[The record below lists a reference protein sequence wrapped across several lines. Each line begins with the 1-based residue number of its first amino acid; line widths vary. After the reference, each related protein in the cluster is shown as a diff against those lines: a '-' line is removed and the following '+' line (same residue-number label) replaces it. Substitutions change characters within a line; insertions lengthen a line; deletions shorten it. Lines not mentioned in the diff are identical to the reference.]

1 MIEDKH
7 PEHDYEIKRLNKTV
21 AYIDKVLD
29 ATQGNKDN
37 YKANIRQ
44 ALEDLDFLDSS
55 QSYINILTNAKFME
69 MAEKSFGNLKHVRN
83 KPYFCRIDFQHELQ
97 NQPDKIYIGK
107 ASLFRD
113 DNQQPIIV
121 DWRSPIANLYYEG
134 RLGNVKYETEA
145 GTVEGNLKLK
155 RQYTIQDAEL
165 QEIRDI
171 DITARDEL
179 LQSSLHTSNENR
191 LKEIVATIQAEQ
203 NQVIRADM
211 RKPLIVQGVAGS
223 GKTTIALHRIA
234 YFIYTYAEHFDPDQ
248 FMILAPNQ
256 LFLNYIADV
265 LPELGVDQVQ
275 QTTFTDFVQFY
286 IGGKYK
292 QLSPDDKL
300 LILIQEQTEE
310 AERDLL
316 LWESGFKGSL
326 EYKTVLDH
334 LISQI
339 LYSILP
345 EDDLI
350 LHDQVIYSAEQIRKA
365 LVEDYGYLPLFKRL
379 DQLKKI
385 MNNLLKAKKKTIL
398 QKIAEGYEDQIE
410 TIIYQIRD
418 QEIRRPLVIKL
429 MDEKEAVLQ
438 KVEQASKHV
447 IKLYMDRFPKQDV
460 FDYYLSLF
468 REHRELF
475 DDVITDPIK
484 MNYIGERTI
493 ANLKNKR
500 YEIEDTAALL
510 YLQHQLFGDK
520 TKMKVR
526 TVVID
531 EAQDF
536 SVFQLQVLRTILD
549 TDMFTILGD
558 LAQGIH
564 AYRGIQEWNELM
576 SAVFPEKNGQ
586 LIELKQSYRTTVEIM
601 SLANEVI
608 RQSDTPGLI
617 LAEPVVRHGDKPEV
631 IVAPNNTELINELIE
646 AIERGSNDGLNSVA
660 IITKSETDGKK
671 LKKQLDKASKRNY
684 VLITGKEEM
693 KPSLIPIIP
702 SYTVKGLEFD
712 AVFIVA
718 LDEQFTLQETDLK
731 LLYVSMTRPL
741 HRLKIF
747 TKKNG
752 IQPFKNVGKTFY
764 SKRGGSI

>member
-1 MIEDKH
+1 MTLNKH
-7 PEHDYEIKRLNKTV
+7 PENDYEIKRLKTTI

-29 ATQGNKDN
+29 ATQGNKDQ
-37 YKANIRQ
+37 YKFNIRQ

-55 QSYINILTNAKFME
+55 QSYINILTNAKFMK
-69 MAEKSFGNLKHVRN
+69 MAEKSYGNLKHVRN

-97 NQPDKIYIGK
+97 DKPDKIYIGK
-107 ASLFRD
+107 TSLFRD

-134 RLGNVKYETEA
+134 RLGDVSYESEA
-145 GTVEGNLKLK
+145 GIVEGDLKLK

-179 LQSSLHTSNENR
+179 LQSSLQTSNENR

-203 NQVIRADM
+203 NRVIRADM
-211 RKPLIVQGVAGS
+211 RHPLVVQGVAGS

-275 QTTFTDFVQFY
+275 QTTFNDFVHSY

-292 QLSPDDKL
+292 QLNPDDKL
-300 LILIQEQTEE
+300 LILIQEQTEQSE
-310 AERDLL
+310 KNLL
-316 LWESGFKGSL
+316 IWESGFKGSL
-326 EYKTVLDH
+326 EYKKVLDQWVTH
-334 LISQI
+334 I
-339 LYSILP
+339 LHSILP
-345 EDDLI
+345 DDDLM

-365 LVEDYGYLPLFKRL
+365 LLEDYGYLPVFKRL
-379 DQLKKI
+379 DQLKKV
-385 MNNLLKAKKKTIL
+385 MNNLLKTNKKKIL
-398 QKIAEGYEDQIE
+398 QKIAESYEDQIE
-410 TIIYQIRD
+410 MVIHQIRD
-418 QEIRRPLVIKL
+418 REQRRPFVVKL
-429 MDEKEAVLQ
+429 MDEKEMVLQ

-447 IKLYMDRFPKQDV
+447 IKEYMDRFPKKDV
-460 FDYYLSLF
+460 FDYYLCLF
-468 REHRELF
+468 KEHRELF
-475 DDVITDPIK
+475 EGAISGAKNI
-484 MNYIGERTI
+484 NYICHKTI
-493 ANLKNKR
+493 TNLENKR
-500 YEIEDTAALL
+500 YEVEDTAALL

-520 TKMKVR
+520 TKLKVR

-536 SVFQLQVLRTILD
+536 SVFQLFVLRTILD

-564 AYRGIQEWNELM
+564 AYRGIQDWKELM
-576 SAVFPEKNGQ
+576 EVVFPEKNGQ

-608 RQSDTPGLI
+608 RQSQTPGLL

-631 IVAPNNTELINELIE
+631 VVALNEKELINELAE
-646 AIERGSNDGLNSVA
+646 AIDRAIDEGMTSVA
-660 IITKSETDGKK
+660 IITKSDTDGKK
-671 LKKQLDKASKRNY
+671 LKKWLDKASNRKFI
-684 VLITGKEEM
+684 LLTGKEEM
-693 KPSLIPIIP
+693 NPPVIPIIP
-702 SYTVKGLEFD
+702 SYIVKGLEFD
-712 AVFIVA
+712 AVFIVT

-741 HRLKIF
+741 HCLKIF
-747 TKKNG
+747 TDMNV
-752 IQPFKNVGKTFY
+752 IHPLKNVGKTY
-764 SKRGGSI
+764 YTQREESI